1 MSINSEDKNKK
12 LPLEIIN
19 NLLTKLLDSKLNKLE
34 AKAKNE
40 MNIIKSLSQNKELI
54 INELHSINKK
64 IKPYTNTKKIM
75 YIKFHQN

>member
-1 MSINSEDKNKK
+1 MSFNSEDKNKK

-40 MNIIKSLSQNKELI
+40 MNIIKS
-54 INELHSINKK
+54 
-64 IKPYTNTKKIM
+64 
-75 YIKFHQN
+75 